1 MTGVLRIEA
10 VTAIGHFSLPASL
23 VWAPFWNN
31 ELWDR
36 GDTVNTKGR
45 LTSSGAFRRTHR
57 KENGMEVVHA
67 RCCGIDVHKASVC
80 ACISIKDNEQVAQQ
94 KRRFDT
100 TTAQLRELAAWLRQ
114 WKITTVAMEAT
125 GVYWRPVWNILEEGF
140 ELLLVNPQ
148 HLKSIPGKKT
158 DFKDGAR
165 IADLLQHGLLRGS
178 FVPPAA
184 IRELRDLTRA
194 RATFAQERSRIIN
207 RIEKTLEDPNLKLGV
222 VASDVVGAS
231 GRAMLEAIIAGEED
245 PVKLAEMAKGTLR
258 NKIPQLRLALDGKV
272 TAHHRFMLRQW
283 VDALDFTDNK
293 IAALDKQIVE
303 QSRPFE
309 ATVHSWMQ
317 VPGLRRVNAYSLL
330 AEIGA
335 DMKQFPTAAHLASWA
350 AVCPGNRESA
360 GKQTSGKT
368 CHGNPWLRRT
378 LCEAAWAAS
387 RTKNSYFRALYQRK
401 MRTRGKNR
409 ALIAVAHSLL
419 TTVYSFTMTGQPY
432 IDLGLNYFDRI
443 NQHSLERSLVKR
455 LEKLGNRV
463 TLEPARPAA

>member
-1 MTGVLRIEA
+1 VLRIEA
-10 VTAIGHFSLPASL
+10 ANRIRAIQPDSKFGLGAVLEQQTVARGNTA
-23 VWAPFWNN
+23 
-31 ELWDR
+31 
-36 GDTVNTKGR
+36 NTKGR
-45 LTSSGAFRRTHR
+45 LTSSGAFRSTHR
-57 KENGMEVVHA
+57 KGHGMEVVHPS
-67 RCCGIDVHKASVC
+67 CCGIDVHKGTVC
-80 ACISIKDNEQVAQQ
+80 ACISIKDNQRVEKQ

-100 TTAQLRELAAWLRQ
+100 TTAELRELAAWLREC
-114 WKITTVAMEAT
+114 KVTTVAMEAT
-125 GVYWRPVWNILEEGF
+125 GVYWKPVWNILEEEF

-158 DFKDGAR
+158 DFKDGER

-178 FVPPAA
+178 FVPPKP

-194 RATFAQERSRIIN
+194 RASFAQERSRIIN

-222 VASDVVGAS
+222 VASDVVGVS
-231 GRAMLEAIIAGEED
+231 GRAMLEAIIEGEQD
-245 PVKLAEMAKGTLR
+245 PVKLAELAKGTLR
-258 NKIPQLRLALDGKV
+258 KKIPQLRLALEGKI

-283 VDALDFTDNK
+283 LDALDFTDGK
-293 IAALDKQIVE
+293 IADLDQQIAE
-303 QSRPFE
+303 KARPFE
-309 ATVHSWMQ
+309 STVQTWMQ
-317 VPGLRRVNAYSLL
+317 VPGLRRVNAFSLL

-335 DMKQFPTAAHLASWA
+335 DMKQFPTAAHLAAWA
-350 AVCPGNRESA
+350 AICPGNRESA

-419 TTVYSFTMTGQPY
+419 TTVYSFTTAGQPY
-432 IDLGLNYFDRI
+432 RDLGLDYFDHLNRQ
-443 NQHSLERSLVKR
+443 NLERSLVKR
-455 LEKLGNRV
+455 LEKLGNHV

>member
-10 VTAIGHFSLPASL
+10 ANRNRAFQPDSKFGPGAVLEQQTVS
-23 VWAPFWNN
+23 
-31 ELWDR
+31 R
-36 GDTVNTKGR
+36 GDTENTKGR
-45 LTSSGAFRRTHR
+45 LTSSGAFRSTYR
-57 KENGMEVVHA
+57 KEKCMEVVHP

-80 ACISIKDNEQVAQQ
+80 ACISIKENEKVERQ

-100 TTAQLRELAAWLRQ
+100 TTAQLRELAAWLVH
-114 WKITTVAMEAT
+114 WKVTTVAMEAT
-125 GVYWRPVWNILEEGF
+125 GVYWRPVWNILEEEF

-158 DFKDGAR
+158 DFKDGER

-178 FVPPAA
+178 FVPPQP
-184 IRELRDLTRA
+184 IREMRELTRA
-194 RATFAQERSRIIN
+194 RASFAQERSRIIN

-231 GRAMLEAIIAGEED
+231 GRAMLEAIAKGEQD

-258 NKIPQLRLALDGKV
+258 KKIPQLRLALDGKI
-272 TAHHRFMLRQW
+272 TDHHRFMLRQW
-283 VDALDFTDNK
+283 LDALDFADGK
-293 IAALDKQIVE
+293 ITALDKQIE
-303 QSRPFE
+303 EKARPFE
-309 ATVHSWMQ
+309 ATVKTWMR
-317 VPGLRRVNAYSLL
+317 VPGLRRVNAFSLL

-368 CHGNPWLRRT
+368 CNGNPWLRRT

-419 TTVYSFTMTGQPY
+419 VTVYSFTVAGEPY
-432 IDLGLNYFDRI
+432 RDLGLDYFDRL
-443 NQHSLERSLVKR
+443 NKQNLERSLVKR
-455 LEKLGNRV
+455 LEKLGNHV
-463 TLEPARPAA
+463 TLEPVRSAA